1 MIETFAVLP
10 AYRPVGLPVTEMTT
24 GKALVPEE
32 DEATIP
38 TELTRPNTGVVEPVA
53 VIVTW
58 SPWAIFATS
67 AAPTEALTMY
77 EPVLITWIC
86 PVELV
91 ELLEPDDP
99 LEAED

>member
-10 AYRPVGLPVTEMTT
+10 AYKPVGLPVTEMTT

-58 SPWAIFATS
+58 SPLAMFATS
-67 AAPTEALTMY
+67 LAPTEALTMY
-77 EPVLITWIC
+77 EPVLIT
-86 PVELV
+86 
-91 ELLEPDDP
+91 
-99 LEAED
+99 